1 MVQAAGFVTND
12 TVGAKRAREDEDKGL
27 GAALKALD
35 MALLVGG
42 PSARPLVG
50 NISALSAPYLLNR
63 PFGD

>member
-42 PSARPLVG
+42 PSARPRVG
-50 NISALSAPYLLNR
+50 NLPR
-63 PFGD
+63 